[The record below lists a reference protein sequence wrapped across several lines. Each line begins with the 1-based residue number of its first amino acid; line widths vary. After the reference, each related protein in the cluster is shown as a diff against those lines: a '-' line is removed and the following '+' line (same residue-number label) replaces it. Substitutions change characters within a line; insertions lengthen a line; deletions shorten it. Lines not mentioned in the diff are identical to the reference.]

1 MYRIINVLELYDKV
15 PNNLHSF
22 IIYEEQESGEI
33 IKEAEDMFIKL
44 IEYYED
50 RELDEEEIEYYLDE
64 NFYENKER
72 KIEYYIICSN

>member
-50 RELDEEEIEYYLDE
+50 RELDKEEIEYYLDE

-72 KIEYYIICSN
+72 KIEYYIIWSN